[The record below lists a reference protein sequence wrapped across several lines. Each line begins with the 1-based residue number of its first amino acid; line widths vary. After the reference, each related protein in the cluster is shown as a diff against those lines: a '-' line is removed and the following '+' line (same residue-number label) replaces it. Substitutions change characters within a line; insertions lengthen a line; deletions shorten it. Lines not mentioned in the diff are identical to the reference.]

1 MTNKDEIEMA
11 RNILNNA
18 ANINIS
24 KELLLKISQKLDKY
38 IIEYYRNGENKKEA
52 QIVRVPFINTK
63 KSGFDYEEI
72 VMLLHGEEMGRE
84 KGIF

>member
-1 MTNKDEIEMA
+1 MTDKDEIEMA

-38 IIEYYRNGENKKEA
+38 IVEYYQNEENKKEA

-63 KSGFDYEEI
+63 KSDFDHEEI
-72 VMLLHGEEMGRE
+72 VMLLHG
-84 KGIF
+84 K